1 MATTDPKKLRNLA
14 AALGV
19 GSLLVMGTAACDNTE
34 DTAPAEDGVEAPAED
49 SGAEEGGMDEG
60 TLEDGA
66 EESGTS
72 DELGGTEDGGV
83 ESDTGAETGDDAGGL
98 EDTGDDTG
106 GLEGDT
112 EEDQ

>member
-1 MATTDPKKLRNLA
+1 MATTDPKKLRKLA

-34 DTAPAEDGVEAPAED
+34 DTAPAEDGVEAP
-49 SGAEEGGMDEG
+49 AEEGGMDEG